1 LSTRRH
7 DAIDIVNSILAAH
20 PTAPV
25 RCFSIASICFRG
37 DEDRSAGRWL
47 RELALRGVEE
57 IDLSFRC
64 IRRMIPASL
73 FACTS

>member
-1 LSTRRH
+1 VL
-7 DAIDIVNSILAAH
+7 LFYPCYPAAN
-20 PTAPV
+20 TA

-37 DEDRSAGRWL
+37 DEDRSAGSWL